1 MFSIFKK
8 EIRSF
13 FGSLIAYL
21 VIAVFL
27 LGISLFMWVFP
38 NSNVLDYGYADMDT
52 LFSMSPYIFL
62 FLIPAITMRS
72 FAEERKTGTIE
83 LLFTRPLQV
92 YEIVLGKYLACFCL
106 VLFALLPTLL
116 YYYSV
121 YQLGNPVGNVDTA
134 GMVGSYFGL
143 VLLGAVFTA
152 IGVCASAFTKDQII
166 SFILAFFLCFVFYQ
180 GFSSLASADDAG
192 GFSYW
197 VMQLGIDYHYN
208 TIRKGLIDSRDL
220 IYFLSIIT
228 IMLAITGWKIK
239 GGNR

>member
-1 MFSIFKK
+1 MFAIFKK

-52 LFSMSPYIFL
+52 LFSTSPYIFL

-83 LLFTRPLQV
+83 LLFTRPLRAWD
-92 YEIVLGKYLACFCL
+92 IVLGKYFACFCL

-134 GMVGSYFGL
+134 GTMGSYFGL
-143 VLLGAVFTA
+143 ILLGAVFTA
-152 IGVCASAFTKDQII
+152 IGLCASAFTKDQII

-192 GFSYW
+192 GFSYY

-220 IYFLSIIT
+220 VYFFSIIF
-228 IMLAITGWKIK
+228 IMLFITKWKIK
-239 GGNR
+239 V

>member
-1 MFSIFKK
+1 MFAIFKK

-83 LLFTRPLQV
+83 LLFTRPLRAWD
-92 YEIVLGKYLACFCL
+92 IVLGKYLACFCL

-121 YQLGNPVGNVDTA
+121 YQLGNPVGNVDSA
-134 GMVGSYFGL
+134 GTMGSYLGL
-143 VLLGAVFTA
+143 ALLGAVFTA

-166 SFILAFFLCFVFYQ
+166 SFILAFFLCFVFFQ

-197 VMQLGIDYHYN
+197 IMLLGIDYHYN

-220 IYFLSIIT
+220 VYFFSIIVL
-228 IMLAITGWKIK
+228 MLAVTRWKIQA
-239 GGNR
+239 N